1 VVNER
6 LPGPE
11 DWSAAAESGRAASE
25 GSPAAVAAPP
35 ATPATLS
42 AELLQAVID
51 AARQDLPNETVGLL
65 IGGVPASL
73 GGRPER
79 YLRMTNAAAS
89 PHRYVIDPAEQLQVM
104 LGLEEADEL
113 IWAIVHSH
121 VASAPVPSATDIGL
135 AFYPDSLY
143 LICSLADDV
152 PEVRAWT
159 IRDGQPESVPLAVV

>member
-1 VVNER
+1 MVSER

-11 DWSAAAESGRAASE
+11 DWSAAAESGRAATE
-25 GSPAAVAAPP
+25 GGSADGAPP
-35 ATPATLS
+35 ASPATIS

-65 IGGVPASL
+65 IGDVPASL
-73 GGRPER
+73 GGRPQR
-79 YLRMTNAAAS
+79 YLSLTNAAAS
-89 PHRYVIDPAEQLQVM
+89 PHRYVIDPQEQLQVM
-104 LGLEEADEL
+104 LGLEESDEL

-143 LICSLADDV
+143 LICSLAGDV